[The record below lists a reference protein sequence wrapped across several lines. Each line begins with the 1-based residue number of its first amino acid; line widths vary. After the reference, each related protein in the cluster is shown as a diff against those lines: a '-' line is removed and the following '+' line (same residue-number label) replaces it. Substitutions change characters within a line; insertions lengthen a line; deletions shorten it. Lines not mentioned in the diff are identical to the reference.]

1 MKSLEKVDYKKF
13 IVPVIVGLIIWFA
26 TPLRPVAISVAG
38 WHMFALFVATIIA
51 CITQPLPIGAVS
63 IIAFALVV
71 LTRTVPMEKAIV
83 GFGNASIWLIAMA
96 FFIARGFIK
105 TGLGRRIAL
114 IFVKLFGKRTLGL
127 AYSLIGV
134 DLILAPAMPS
144 NTARAGG
151 IMYPI
156 IESLAKEFDSDP
168 KKKTERKI
176 GSFLIFA
183 EYHGNMITS
192 AMFMTAM
199 AGNPLIQTL
208 AKSNG
213 VHLQWM
219 DWFLAGLVPGLLSL
233 IIIPFIIYK
242 LYPPEIKETPNAKE
256 WADSELEKMGKI
268 TVPEKV
274 MIGIFIFALLLW
286 VLGST
291 LKIDA
296 TLTAFMALSL
306 LLITGVLTWKDILN
320 ESGAWNTLT
329 WFSVLVMMASQL
341 NELGFIPWLSKTIAG
356 SLHGISWFFILLILV
371 LAFFYS
377 HYLFASST
385 AHISAMYGAL
395 LGVAVSAGVPGMLA
409 ALMLGFFGNLCASTT
424 HYASGPAPV
433 LFGSGYVTQSKWWQ
447 MNAFLGIIYI
457 VLWMVVGTLW
467 MKVIGMW

>member
-71 LTRTVPMEKAIV
+71 LTKTVPMEKAIV

-199 AGNPLIQTL
+199 AGNPLVQTL

-356 SLHGISWFFILLILV
+356 SLHGV
-371 LAFFYS
+371 
-377 HYLFASST
+377 
-385 AHISAMYGAL
+385 
-395 LGVAVSAGVPGMLA
+395 
-409 ALMLGFFGNLCASTT
+409 
-424 HYASGPAPV
+424 
-433 LFGSGYVTQSKWWQ
+433 
-447 MNAFLGIIYI
+447 
-457 VLWMVVGTLW
+457 
-467 MKVIGMW
+467 